1 MLSTVEADL
10 SQLKVLFSIYRRYDR
25 AIDPS
30 EIYAE
35 LAERLREEL
44 DYDREACHMRL
55 YRAMLAEEAGV
66 EVPDPVAELSTTRL
80 LTMNW
85 LEGTP
90 VMDFVAREPGV
101 EERNRVALN
110 MFRAWYVPF
119 YHYGVIHGDPHLG
132 NYTLTE
138 EGRVNLLDYGCIRV
152 FPPTFVKGV
161 IDLYFSLRNDDPD
174 LAVEAY
180 RTWGFTK
187 LGKELL
193 AALNLWAIFLY
204 EPLLKDKPSR
214 ILGEEGSMRGAKV
227 AGQVHSEL
235 RRLGGVRPPREFV
248 LMDRAAIGLGSVFVH
263 LKAEINWH
271 RQFHDLIDDFDVD
284 ALAERQA
291 RVLKNAGLQVE

>member
-1 MLSTVEADL
+1 MLLYQEMLAGEDQVSVPRAFDALST
-10 SQLKVLFSIYRRYDR
+10 K
-25 AIDPS
+25 
-30 EIYAE
+30 
-35 LAERLREEL
+35 
-44 DYDREACHMRL
+44 
-55 YRAMLAEEAGV
+55 
-66 EVPDPVAELSTTRL
+66 RL
-80 LTMNW
+80 LTMEW
-85 LEGTP
+85 LEGRP
-90 VMDFVAREPGV
+90 LLDILAENPPIAL
-101 EERNRVALN
+101 RNQIAMN

-119 YHYGVIHGDPHLG
+119 YYYGIIHGDPHLG

-193 AALNLWAIFLY
+193 AALNLWATFLY